1 MYVRVTYA
9 QIDAPPANLEI
20 MRHRLRIAL
29 IPFSKTLHEL
39 DAHITAQFDMLESVD
54 GLMQLFGERTFCTT
68 HNRT

>member
-20 MRHRLRIAL
+20 MRHRLHIAL
-29 IPFSKTLHEL
+29 SPFSKTLHEL
-39 DAHITAQFDMLESVD
+39 DAHITTHFDMFESVD